1 MNERK
6 TETAIVVEDLT
17 VAYDVK
23 PVLWDVDLEIPS
35 GTLTAVIGPNG
46 AGKTTLLKAVLGLIR
61 PISGAVRFPTLETA
75 KRSDRIAYV
84 PQSESVDWDFPV
96 NALDV
101 VMMGRYGRLGWFR
114 RPGAADRAA
123 AMDALE
129 AVGMESFA
137 LRQIDQLSGGQ
148 QQRIFLA
155 RALVQDASIYLMDE
169 PFKGVDARTEK
180 VIVALLQGLRD
191 NGKTVVVVHHD
202 LQTVRGTF
210 DRVALINLHVIDSG
224 PIQTVFHEANLART
238 YGGKTFL
245 APVYQGGAA

>member
-1 MNERK
+1 MEAK
-6 TETAIVVEDLT
+6 PAIVVEDLT

-23 PVLWDVDLEIPS
+23 PVLWDVDLEIPA
-35 GTLTAVIGPNG
+35 GTLTAIIGPNG

-61 PISGAVRFPTLETA
+61 PISGSVRCPAAAGSARKDL
-75 KRSDRIAYV
+75 IAYV
-84 PQSESVDWDFPV
+84 PQSGSVDWDFPV

-123 AMDALE
+123 ATAALA

-137 LRQIDQLSGGQ
+137 PRQIDQLSGGQ
-148 QQRIFLA
+148 QQRVFLA
-155 RALVQDASIYLMDE
+155 RALVQDAEIYLMDE

-180 VIVALLQGLRD
+180 AIVALLKGLKD
-191 NGKTVVVVHHD
+191 QGKTVVVVHHD

-210 DRVALINLHVIDSG
+210 DRVALINLHVVDSG
-224 PIQTVFHEANLART
+224 PIQSVFNESNLART
-238 YGGKTFL
+238 YGEKSFL
-245 APVYQGGAA
+245 TPAVQGGAA